1 MQTPNHEP
9 ARTDFGLLLARAF
22 NAYVEHLHDQLAT
35 SGFLDLRP
43 TFGLPLRALHR
54 EPRTLSELGVE
65 LGVSKQAAA
74 KVVGELERRGL
85 IERTP
90 SPADGRATLL
100 HLSPSGRSLVATA
113 IDVGNQVEQDLARE
127 IGDAAAADLR
137 LALERLAFDAPWTPS
152 PGSQVPA
159 RRVW

>member
-1 MQTPNHEP
+1 MRAPDHDE

-22 NAYVEHLHDQLAT
+22 NAYVEHLHSQLAT
-35 SGFLDLRP
+35 RGFPDLRP
-43 TFGLPLRALHR
+43 TFGIPLRALHR
-54 EPRTLSELGVE
+54 EPRTLTELGAE

-74 KVVGELERRGL
+74 KVVVELERRGL

-113 IDVGNQVEQDLARE
+113 IDVGNQVERDLARE
-127 IGDAAAADLR
+127 IGHAVAAGLR
-137 LALERLAFDAPWTPS
+137 LARERLAYDAPWARS
-152 PGSQVPA
+152 PGSNVHA